1 MQKKTRIK
9 LLIILVLALIILSAV
24 AGIWANYMWFDSLG
38 YSNVFWTLN
47 LTRFVVGA
55 AVFIVFL
62 SLIHISSIIGG
73 TFLTNTPDAIVLDMG
88 GTTTDIAI
96 LENGIPFINQEGAS
110 VGGWLTR
117 VQAAQIYTY
126 G

>member
-55 AVFIVFL
+55 AVINVFFAFFQL
-62 SLIHISSIIGG
+62 NFWYLRR
-73 TFLTNTPDAIVLDMG
+73 
-88 GTTTDIAI
+88 
-96 LENGIPFINQEGAS
+96 S
-110 VGGWLTR
+110 VPP
-117 VQAAQIYTY
+117 
-126 G
+126 